1 MHQIS
6 IEKHDLIIQVF
17 GLLEIVESLCEKSSC
32 SLKTGFENEEKTKEF
47 FLRITGLKY
56 KGDTTSSHPDFEGL
70 INTPTQRGF
79 LSRLSD
85 RVSQSHT
92 QASQDKV
99 HRILPTVFIQPLPCT
114 LPS

>member
-1 MHQIS
+1 VKSHS
-6 IEKHDLIIQVF
+6 VVF
-17 GLLEIVESLCEKSSC
+17 
-32 SLKTGFENEEKTKEF
+32 TGFENEEKTKEF
-47 FLRITGLKY
+47 FLTITGLKY
-56 KGDTTSSHPDFEGL
+56 KGDTTSSHPGFEGL
-70 INTPTQRGF
+70 INTPTQHGF

-85 RVSQSHT
+85 RLSQTHT

>member
-1 MHQIS
+1 VHQIS

-17 GLLEIVESLCEKSSC
+17 GLLEIVESLGEKSFC
-32 SLKTGFENEEKTKEF
+32 SLKTGFENEEKTEF

-56 KGDTTSSHPDFEGL
+56 KGVTTSSHPGLEGL
-70 INTPTQRGF
+70 INTPTQHGF

-85 RVSQSHT
+85 RLSQSHT

-99 HRILPTVFIQPLPCT
+99 HRILPIVFIQPLPCT
-114 LPS
+114 LPT